1 MKTIELI
8 YDTTDN
14 YFVKEAF
21 NTLRTNLIFSGKGI
35 KTVVVTSCFAH
46 EGKST
51 VSFELAHSLAEAGK
65 RVLLVDADLRKSVMV
80 TRHTKERGICG
91 LSQLLSGQ
99 VTLENAIYHTQT
111 EGMDVVFSGPYPPNP
126 TELIGQPAFK
136 EFLRDVRDAYDYVLI
151 DAPPLGLV
159 IDAAVIGSSCDGS
172 IIVINA
178 GHVKY
183 RIARTVKG
191 QLEKS
196 GCKVLGVVLNQA
208 TRRRSSGHG
217 FYQSKYQ
224 AYHSMHQPVAAP
236 APQPRPTQPRPAVPA
251 GTAAARPAPAPQQRP
266 AGQVRPA
273 PAPQRPAQANPNAG
287 MVRRPAP
294 APQRPTQPENKSD
307 T

>member
-8 YDTTDN
+8 YDTSDN
-14 YFVKEAF
+14 YFIKEAF
-21 NTLRTNLIFSGKGI
+21 NTLRTNLIFSGKSI
-35 KTVVVTSCFAH
+35 KTVVITSCFAH

-51 VSFELAHSLAEAGK
+51 VSFELSRSLAEAGK
-65 RVLLVDADLRKSVMV
+65 RVLLIDADLRKSVMV
-80 TRHTKERGICG
+80 TRHTKERGVCG

-111 EGMDVVFSGPYPPNP
+111 EGMDVMFAGPYPPNP

-136 EFLRDVRDAYDYVLI
+136 EFLADVRDAYDYVLI

-159 IDAAVIGSSCDGS
+159 IDAAVIGASCDGS
-172 IIVINA
+172 ILVVNS

-183 RIARTVKG
+183 RIARNVRD

-208 TRRRSSGHG
+208 NRRRSSGNG

-224 AYHSMHQPVAAP
+224 AYQSSMNHAPEGPEAAQRPAQGSARP
-236 APQPRPTQPRPAVPA
+236 APTSQRPVQ
-251 GTAAARPAPAPQQRP
+251 GGARPAPASQRP
-266 AGQVRPA
+266 VQGGARPA
-273 PAPQRPAQANPNAG
+273 PAAQRPAPQRPQ
-287 MVRRPAP
+287 
-294 APQRPTQPENKSD
+294 APQNTHKGE
-307 T
+307 

>member
-8 YDTTDN
+8 YDTSEN

-35 KTVVVTSCFAH
+35 KTVVITSCFAH

-65 RVLLVDADLRKSVMV
+65 HVLLVDADLRKSVMV
-80 TRHTKERGICG
+80 TRHTKERGVCG

-99 VTLENAIYHTQT
+99 VALENAIYHTQT
-111 EGMDVVFSGPYPPNP
+111 EGMDVVFAGPYPPNP

-172 IIVINA
+172 IMVVNA
-178 GHVKY
+178 GQVKY
-183 RIARTVKG
+183 RIARNVKE

-208 TRRRSSGHG
+208 NRRRSSGNG

-224 AYHSMHQPVAAP
+224 AYQAYQHHGPTAQSAPQRP
-236 APQPRPTQPRPAVPA
+236 APQGRPAQ
-251 GTAAARPAPAPQQRP
+251 GSAARPAPNAQRP
-266 AGQVRPA
+266 APQSRPA
-273 PAPQRPAQANPNAG
+273 PRPAANGSADATMRRPAPQRPAQSNDKNG
-287 MVRRPAP
+287 
-294 APQRPTQPENKSD
+294 
-307 T
+307 